1 MGMDSEGD
9 RIKDPM
15 RSIVPILLDSNVTVN
30 EKIRI
35 MLLYILYKGGELSYQ
50 WHNYYDFQIG
60 HVKVYPT
67 MENSCIPGHSPFMTV
82 CMILTVFF

>member
-35 MLLYILYKGGELSYQ
+35 MLLYILYKGGKLSQ
-50 WHNYYDFQIG
+50 Q
-60 HVKVYPT
+60 
-67 MENSCIPGHSPFMTV
+67 
-82 CMILTVFF
+82 